1 MKAVFVGDAHLQG
14 RKDPNQS
21 NFCDFLDN
29 LKDIDH
35 LFIMGDLFEYWVGYN
50 RFIHHH
56 YKPVIDGLIGLAHRG
71 VKIIYMEG
79 NHDFSLEPFFAATIG
94 ADVYPDTAD
103 IRYDGKRLLLSHGD
117 VIDEKRSYVFLRAF
131 LRSRPFRIFHRLVPP
146 MVGWKIAIES
156 ARRSRA
162 AMERGVVL
170 ERTLRQY
177 AREKIGEGFDL
188 VVMGHTHL
196 AALFHE
202 EVNGQ
207 SGTYANSGDW
217 ITDHSYLVYRD
228 GVLSI
233 ENFQAAQ

>member
-1 MKAVFVGDAHLQG
+1 MKAVFVGDAHLKG
-14 RKDPNQS
+14 RRDPNQS
-21 NFCDFLDN
+21 RFCAFLAG
-29 LKDIDH
+29 LKEIDH

-56 YKPVIDGLIGLAHRG
+56 YEPVIDGLIGLAQRG
-71 VKIIYMEG
+71 VKIVYMEG
-79 NHDFSLEPFFAATIG
+79 NHDFSLERFFAATIG
-94 ADVYPDTAD
+94 ADVFPDTAD

-117 VIDEKRSYVFLRAF
+117 VIDEKRSYVFLRSF
-131 LRSRPFRIFHRLVPP
+131 LRSRLFNIVHRLVPP
-146 MVGWKIAIES
+146 LVGWKIAMES

-162 AMERGVVL
+162 AMARGAAL
-170 ERTLRQY
+170 EGTMRQY

-202 EVNGQ
+202 EVNGH
-207 SGTYANSGDW
+207 SGIYANSGDW
-217 ITDHSYLVYRD
+217 ITDHSYLAYTD

-233 ENFQAAQ
+233 EQF